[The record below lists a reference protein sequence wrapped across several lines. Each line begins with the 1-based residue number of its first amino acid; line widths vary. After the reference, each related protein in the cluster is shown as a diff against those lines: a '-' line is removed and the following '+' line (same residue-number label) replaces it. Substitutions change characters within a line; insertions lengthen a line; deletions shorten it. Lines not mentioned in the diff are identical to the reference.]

1 MCSSSSSTTPQKFD
15 VFLSFRGKDTRRIFI
30 SFLYK
35 ELIRM
40 SIRTFKDDIELKS
53 GRRISSDLLV
63 AIEDSKIAVVV
74 VSKNYPASPWCLQ
87 ELVKIMD
94 VEKKGSLIVMPIF
107 YNVEPSHVRRQVE
120 KVADQFS
127 KHEERENNDTVVSW
141 RQALT
146 NLASISGHCSRDWY
160 FHILILSQYE
170 FLGILLNQFIFFFLC
185 FREDDSK
192 LLDEITKR
200 ISDMLLLSATPPS
213 DGISNQFGF
222 DAHMRELYPLL
233 DLNSSEGVR
242 VIGIWARGG
251 NGRSA
256 LARFVYRKIFKQF
269 QSHCFL
275 ENVKGIPHNCQM
287 SNLRDEFLIRIQGG
301 YSTIKTSG
309 LIKTRLMSQKVLLV
323 ANNVDKLEQ
332 LDALAE
338 DFNCFGPGSLVIITT
353 QDKQLLVAFGIKVVY
368 EVECLRCSEVRQLFR
383 QSPFRERDLYVGS
396 ELSSS
401 TSETESS

>member
-1 MCSSSSSTTPQKFD
+1 MK
-15 VFLSFRGKDTRRIFI
+15 V
-30 SFLYK
+30 
-35 ELIRM
+35 
-40 SIRTFKDDIELKS
+40 RTFKDDIELKS
-53 GRRISSDLLV
+53 GQRISSDLLV

-107 YNVEPSHVRRQVE
+107 YNVKPAHVRRQIE
-120 KVADQFS
+120 KVAQQFT
-127 KHEERENNDTVVSW
+127 KHEERENHETVVTW

-146 NLASISGHCSRDWY
+146 NLASISGHCSHDW
-160 FHILILSQYE
+160 
-170 FLGILLNQFIFFFLC
+170 
-185 FREDDSK
+185 EDDSK

-200 ISDMLLLSATPPS
+200 ITNILLFSATPTS
-213 DGISNQFGF
+213 DGINNQFGI
-222 DAHMRELYPLL
+222 DAHMKELYPLL
-233 DLNSSEGVR
+233 DLNSNEGLR

-256 LARFVYRKIFKQF
+256 LARYVYQKIYKKF

-275 ENVKGIPHNCQM
+275 ENVKEIPHGCQM
-287 SNLRDEFLIRIQGG
+287 SNLKEEFLVRVQGG
-301 YSTIKTSG
+301 YSRMKTSG
-309 LIKTRLMSQKVLLV
+309 LIRARLMSQKVLLV

-338 DFNCFGPGSLVIITT
+338 DFNCFGPGSIVIITT

-368 EVECLRCSEVRQLFR
+368 EVECLRCFEVRQLFR
-383 QSPFRERDLYVGS
+383 QFGFRERDLYVGS
-396 ELSSS
+396 EMSSAVS
-401 TSETESS
+401 GTENGNSVSSP